1 MKSLSRWILA
11 LLCASAAAL
20 LKEDA
25 RMMAYVGNWQ
35 TCPSEAQLEQYTHI
49 AIGFAVTY
57 TYAEPK
63 NLCSE
68 TCVIEAPLICE
79 NQADPTII
87 SDWKSRGIKVL
98 LSFGGAGMGGS
109 WEGDVNDCWKY
120 CFGREDYVIG
130 RLVELV
136 NTMNLDGIDLDYEYF
151 LEDEPERGFTEG
163 AAAINFLETVTVGL
177 RQQMPDKLLT
187 HAPMDVDAVAGTAY
201 YEMLRRVAYTMDFIM
216 PQYYNGV
223 TRPNMDGFMN
233 QVQGEMSPLDHYNGL
248 LPLFEYDPTR
258 IVFGFCINDCGGTG
272 SNSDAT
278 QASTV
283 ITELESQFPCHG
295 GAFFWVNLDDT
306 NGDWSRGVNQALSF
320 NRGCTNIGGVIP
332 TPPPLAVPVSVPV
345 ALPAPTHFA
354 CYSSDFYPY
363 TIPPIR
369 SFHFSEP
376 FVPDRSFPCDS
387 SHFYPYASPSLCS
400 CSESCIKPSITRGQ
414 FPCWDSNSYIPSD
427 KFRSTRIDSGYND
440 CGTH

>member
-1 MKSLSRWILA
+1 
-11 LLCASAAAL
+11 
-20 LKEDA
+20 
-25 RMMAYVGNWQ
+25 MAYVGNWQ

-63 NLCSE
+63 NICSE

-79 NQADPTII
+79 NQADPAII
-87 SDWKSRGIKVL
+87 SDWKSRGIQVL

-120 CFGREDYVIG
+120 CFGREAYVVG

-233 QVQGEMSPLDHYNGL
+233 QVQGEMSPVDHYNGL

-258 IVFGFCINDCGGTG
+258 IVFGFCINDCGGETYVFMRRNAMRVEVFDK
-272 SNSDAT
+272 SHHCFDRYRL
-278 QASTV
+278 
-283 ITELESQFPCHG
+283 ELGCNPGLNCH
-295 GAFFWVNLDDT
+295 
-306 NGDWSRGVNQALSF
+306 
-320 NRGCTNIGGVIP
+320 
-332 TPPPLAVPVSVPV
+332 
-345 ALPAPTHFA
+345 H
-354 CYSSDFYPY
+354 
-363 TIPPIR
+363 
-369 SFHFSEP
+369 
-376 FVPDRSFPCDS
+376 
-387 SHFYPYASPSLCS
+387 
-400 CSESCIKPSITRGQ
+400 
-414 FPCWDSNSYIPSD
+414 
-427 KFRSTRIDSGYND
+427 
-440 CGTH
+440 